1 MFLKAETGRMKSS
14 CCGLLKG
21 INSRGSPA
29 AGEQGFDSLHSKG
42 PEQSVA
48 KIPGATL
55 GVRKG

>member
-1 MFLKAETGRMKSS
+1 MKSS

-21 INSRGSPA
+21 IDSRGSPA
-29 AGEQGFDSLHSKG
+29 AGESRFDSLHCNV
-42 PEQSVA
+42 PEQSAA